1 VAPLAPDATTDEEA
15 AGRYSGLTAKEDHE
29 LRQLTWFS
37 AVGDLSD
44 KAVSR
49 LWQLIGRDRRTA
61 VRDPRPNPSR
71 PEEDEEPILTPPLQL
86 DRSSSVV
93 CPNCGALL
101 PSQHRASS

>member
-1 VAPLAPDATTDEEA
+1 LAPDATTDEEA
-15 AGRYSGLTAKEDHE
+15 GSSYQGLTAREDHE

-44 KAVSR
+44 KAVGR

-61 VRDPRPNPSR
+61 VRDPRPNPST
-71 PEEDEEPILTPPLQL
+71 PEKDEEPSTLPPLEL
-86 DRSSSVV
+86 DRSSSVQ

-101 PSQHRASS
+101 PTQPSGS